1 MLSPDSR
8 TVAFDLLRPPAGY
21 DLDFALLTTYTL
33 NLEALLALPLG
44 LVARADNGLEALLAD
59 PLLLLEA
66 LRRAGERIHV
76 FVDRAGIAI
85 PRRRRELYAMLEPSV
100 HPVGAPGGGAFHPKV
115 WVLRFLSEDGAPL
128 IRVAVLS
135 RNLTFDR
142 SWDIALASE
151 ASPKPRQ
158 QTAGSRPLAEFIRRL
173 PELCAEQPNPS
184 VADKMRALADEVAR
198 TRFPAPDGFFDD
210 PVEFHVLGMRKRRA
224 AGRPWQPIS
233 GGYSMLAVA
242 PFLGS
247 TALDSVAQMG
257 GGERMLVST
266 REQLDKLPDHALA
279 QWSRVCMLS
288 DAALDEPEDEDSG
301 RPSGLHAKILAVE
314 HGWDVTWFVGS
325 ANLTY
330 AALAGRNVEVMA
342 ALSARKGRRNGN
354 SGYGIGRFLESGFET
369 LCEPYLRGE
378 PETQPPEEIEALE
391 RLEAARD
398 ALLDAD
404 LRIVCSPSGA
414 NWSWNLEG
422 LLPLPPSDVEAKV
435 WPISLAEEQALP
447 LEHPVTWTLPIQ
459 WLTTLVAF
467 RLHVPVPGVDDIGL
481 TLSLPVEGMPEDRM
495 HHVLRSLIGDSA
507 RFMAFLRAL
516 LGGLDG
522 MVDWARD
529 GDANGDGAPWTGVP
543 GDETLL
549 EGLVRA
555 ASRDPG
561 RLEPVRRLIEDFRST
576 EEGRRIVPDDFL
588 ELWSAVDEAL
598 RKDGRS

>member
-8 TVAFDLLRPPAGY
+8 TVAFDLLRPPAGHE
-21 DLDFALLTTYTL
+21 LDFALLTTYTL
-33 NLEALLALPLG
+33 DLEALLALPLG
-44 LVARADNGLEALLAD
+44 LVARSDNGLEELLAD

-85 PRRRRELYAMLEPSV
+85 PRTRRELYALLEPSV
-100 HPVGAPGGGAFHPKV
+100 HPVRAPGGGAFHPKV
-115 WVLRFLSEDGAPL
+115 WVLRFVSENGASL

-142 SWDIALASE
+142 SWDIALATE
-151 ASPKPRQ
+151 ASPMPRQ
-158 QTAGSRPLAEFIRRL
+158 RSVGSRPLADLVRGL
-173 PELCAEQPNPS
+173 PELCGEPLNP
-184 VADKMRALADEVAR
+184 VVLDKTRALADEVSR

-210 PVEFHVLGMRKRRA
+210 PVEFHVLGMGGQRA
-224 AGRPWQPIS
+224 TGKPWQPMF
-233 GGYSMLAVA
+233 GGYDILAVA
-242 PFLGS
+242 PFIGS
-247 TALDSVAQMG
+247 TALDTVAGMG
-257 GGERMLVST
+257 TGERILVST
-266 REQLDKLPDHALA
+266 REQLDRLSDNALA
-279 QWSRVCMLS
+279 SWTRVFMLS
-288 DAALDEPEDEDSG
+288 DAALDESEDEDAS
-301 RPSGLHAKILAVE
+301 RPSGLHAKFVAVE

-330 AALAGRNVEVMA
+330 SAFSGRNVEVMA
-342 ALSARKGRRNGN
+342 TLSARKGRRNGN

-369 LCEPYLRGE
+369 LCEPYRRGETE
-378 PETQPPEEIEALE
+378 PETPEMKEALE

-398 ALLDAD
+398 ALLDAG
-404 LRIVCSPSGA
+404 LKAVCSPSGE
-414 NWSWNLEG
+414 NWTWNLEG
-422 LLPLPPSDVEAKV
+422 TISLPQADVEIKA
-435 WPISLAEEQALP
+435 WPISLTEEQARPLQLP
-447 LEHPVTWTLPIQ
+447 LTWTLPIQ
-459 WLTTLVAF
+459 WLTRLAAF

-507 RFMAFLRAL
+507 SFMVFVRAL

-522 MVDWARD
+522 MVEWAQ
-529 GDANGDGAPWTGVP
+529 GGGANGGGASWADVP

-561 RLEPVRRLIEDFRST
+561 RLEPVHRLIEDFRGT
-576 EEGRRIVPDDFL
+576 VEGRRIVPDDFL
-588 ELWSAVDEAL
+588 ELWSAVEEVL
-598 RKDGRS
+598 REDGRS